1 MCVPNTSEWAES
13 LSERSGSR
21 LAPPI
26 TAARL
31 CEVCPSSVLV
41 TLTAAVNMERDCTV
55 RRSKAFQNHQNP
67 QDGPSEL
74 NGLEAAGRKRKQKP
88 EVSAQ
93 LLSEGTGGLLVLG
106 FVCLLWVLVLISLQQ
121 LVITSSGEFNAVR
134 AR

>member
-1 MCVPNTSEWAES
+1 MGGVSVRAGAV
-13 LSERSGSR
+13 RV
-21 LAPPI
+21 
-26 TAARL
+26 RL

-67 QDGPSEL
+67 QDGPSGLNGL
-74 NGLEAAGRKRKQKP
+74 NGLEPAGRKRKQKP

-121 LVITSSGEFNAVR
+121 LVIRSSGEFNAIR